1 MKYWNSLVVL
11 GLVGGLQACSPET
24 EVPAS
29 QPQGGATSVT
39 ESGASGQGGGTPN
52 ILYIVA
58 DDLGYTDIGPF
69 GSEIPTPNLD
79 ELAFAGVRLTNF
91 HADRACQ
98 PTRVML
104 MASQG
109 TAAALELIGNPMS
122 GRRGH
127 LLRRDWAILPELLQD
142 AGYTTFMAGKW
153 DLGVGEGYTPAT
165 RGFDRSFVLV
175 DASASHFAELFWEDP
190 LPYEDDGVP
199 LRIDQLPE
207 DFYSTGYYT
216 DRMLDFLQSH
226 GGQTPWFAYVA
237 YTAPHWPLHLPD
249 DWLDRHAGR
258 YDEGYDVLRA
268 ERFALASE
276 LGVIPEGGD
285 IEAYEPTAPAWSDLD
300 PEMQQRQARAYEIY
314 AGMVEYMDMSVGR
327 LIDYLQESGQLE
339 STVVMFSGDH
349 GASSSDAGMIEGVA
363 PRGIPNRDNRIE
375 NFGRPGSFIG
385 SGPGFAEA
393 GSAPFRGAKGNH
405 REGGLRAAAFIR
417 YPAAIPAG
425 EVNHTFMTIMDVL
438 PTFLEIAGSE
448 HPGPSMYKGREIK
461 EIAGRSFWPH
471 LTGQSAT
478 VHLPEDVAGWE
489 ESGAGA
495 LIRGDYKIYNALD
508 SNGAV
513 TPWELY
519 NIAEDPGE
527 TQDLASDMPDLVAE
541 LAAEWEA
548 NWNRPSEQ
556 GEP

>member
-1 MKYWNSLVVL
+1 MNTWNSLIVL
-11 GLVGGLQACSPET
+11 GLFAGLQACSPEV
-24 EVPAS
+24 EAPAN
-29 QPQGGATSVT
+29 QPTSGTGTATGNA
-39 ESGASGQGGGTPN
+39 ESEQTGNTPN

-109 TAAALELIGNPMS
+109 TAAALQLIGNPMT
-122 GRRGH
+122 GRRGN
-127 LLRRDWAILPELLQD
+127 LLSRDWAILPELLQD

-153 DLGVGEGYTPAT
+153 DLGAGEGYTPAT
-165 RGFDRSFVLV
+165 RGFDRSFVLM

-190 LPYEDDGVP
+190 MPYEDDGVP

-207 DFYSTGYYT
+207 DFYATEYYT
-216 DRMLDFLQSH
+216 DRMLEFLKAH
-226 GGQTPWFAYVA
+226 DGVTPWFAYVP
-237 YTAPHWPLHLPD
+237 YTAPHWPLQLPD
-249 DWLDRHAGR
+249 DWLDRHTGR
-258 YDEGYDVLRA
+258 YDEGYDVLRS
-268 ERFALASE
+268 ERYARARE

-285 IEAYEPTAPAWSDLD
+285 LNAFEATAPAWSELD
-300 PEMQQRQARAYEIY
+300 AQMQRRQARAYEIY

-327 LIDYLQESGQLE
+327 LVDYLEESGQLE
-339 STVVMFSGDH
+339 NTVVMFSGDH
-349 GASSSDAGMIEGVA
+349 GASSSDAGMNEGMA
-363 PRGIPNRDNRIE
+363 PRGIPDRDNSIE

-385 SGPGFAEA
+385 AGRGFAEA
-393 GSAPFRGAKGNH
+393 GSAPFRGSKGGH
-405 REGGLRAAAFIR
+405 LEGGLRAAAFVH

-438 PTFLEIAGSE
+438 PTFLEIAGTE
-448 HPGPSMYKGREIK
+448 HPGASVFRGREIK
-461 EIAGRSFWPH
+461 GIVGRSFWPH

-478 VHLPEDVAGWE
+478 VHMPGDVAGWE
-489 ESGAGA
+489 EGGAGA
-495 LIRGDYKIYNALD
+495 LIRGDYKLFSGLD
-508 SNGAV
+508 GDGAV

-519 NIAEDPGE
+519 NIAKDPGE
-527 TQDLASDMPDLVAE
+527 TRDLAAEHPELVAE
-541 LAAEWEA
+541 LAADWET
-548 NWNRPSEQ
+548 NWNRPSE
-556 GEP
+556 

>member
-1 MKYWNSLVVL
+1 MKHWNSLIVL
-11 GLVGGLQACSPET
+11 GLFAGLQACSPEP
-24 EVPAS
+24 EVPTGQPSGEAS
-29 QPQGGATSVT
+29 AAAESTGA
-39 ESGASGQGGGTPN
+39 GQNGHTPN

-69 GSEIPTPNLD
+69 GSEIPTPHLD

-91 HADRACQ
+91 HTDRACQ

-109 TAAALELIGNPMS
+109 TAAALELIGNPMT
-122 GRRGH
+122 GRRGN
-127 LLRRDWAILPELLQD
+127 LLSRDWAILPELLQD

-153 DLGVGEGYTPAT
+153 DLGADEGYTPAT

-190 LPYEDDGVP
+190 MPYEDDGVP

-207 DFYSTGYYT
+207 DFYATEYYT
-216 DRMLDFLQSH
+216 DRMLEFLKDH
-226 GGQTPWFAYVA
+226 DGETPWFAFVP
-237 YTAPHWPLHLPD
+237 YTAPHWPLQLPD

-258 YDEGYDVLRA
+258 YDDGYDVLRS
-268 ERFALASE
+268 ERYARALE
-276 LGVIPEGGD
+276 LGVIPDGGD
-285 IEAYEPTAPAWSDLD
+285 LDAFESTAPAWSDLD
-300 PEMQQRQARAYEIY
+300 AQMQRRQARAYEIY

-327 LIDYLQESGQLE
+327 LIDYLEESGQLVN
-339 STVVMFSGDH
+339 TVVMFSGDH

-363 PRGIPNRDNRIE
+363 PRGIPDRDNSIE

-385 SGPGFAEA
+385 AGRGFAEA
-393 GSAPFRGAKGNH
+393 GSAPFRGSKGTH
-405 REGGLRAAAFIR
+405 LEGGLRAAAIVH

-438 PTFLEIAGSE
+438 PTFLDIAGTE
-448 HPGPSMYKGREIK
+448 HPGASMFKGREIK
-461 EIAGRSFWPH
+461 GIVGRSFWPH
-471 LTGQSAT
+471 LTEESAT
-478 VHLPEDVAGWE
+478 VHLPGDVAGWE
-489 ESGAGA
+489 EGGAGA
-495 LIRGDYKIYNALD
+495 LIRGDYKLFSDLD
-508 SNGAV
+508 GGDVA

-527 TQDLASDMPDLVAE
+527 TRDLAADHPELVAE
-541 LAAEWEA
+541 LALEWET
-548 NWNRPSEQ
+548 NWNRPSE
-556 GEP
+556 